1 MKKSIIKEKS
11 KIILL
16 LNFFCLH
23 YLNAQKIIDS
33 LISFPMFTASYM
45 LQLPGGDLSK
55 RFGINS
61 NIGSSFIYKT
71 KENIFLEINANFIFG
86 DKLKGDATHLF
97 DSIKT
102 SNGMI
107 INEHGE
113 YAKVRTFER
122 GYFVGAKIGTLLFF
136 KYPNPNSGL
145 LFMLG
150 GGILQHKIR
159 IENDGNNAPQ
169 ILGEYKLGYDKMR
182 YGFSLAEFIGY
193 IYFSRSQILNFFTGF
208 EFYQAFTKSGR
219 EWDFNLRKKDTSKY
233 LDLLFSFKIGWIIPI
248 YKKAATSYYY

>member
-1 MKKSIIKEKS
+1 MRNNSYYLFIS
-11 KIILL
+11 LL
-16 LNFFCLH
+16 LITTF
-23 YLNAQKIIDS
+23 YEGASQKIIDS
-33 LISFPMFTASYM
+33 LISFPMFSAAYM
-45 LQLPGGDLSK
+45 VQIPDGDLAK
-55 RFGINS
+55 RYGINS
-61 NIGSSFIYKT
+61 NIGGSFIFKT
-71 KENIFLEINANFIFG
+71 KNNVFFEFNTNFIFG

-113 YAKVRTFER
+113 YAKIRTFER
-122 GYFVGAKIGTLLFF
+122 GYFIGSKIGTILFL

-145 LFMLG
+145 LLMG
-150 GGILQHKIR
+150 GAGILQHKIR

-182 YGFSLAEFIGY
+182 YGFALSEFIGY
-193 IYFSRSQILNFFTGF
+193 IYFSRNQIINFYAGF

-219 EWDFNLRKKDTSKY
+219 EWDFNLRKKDTGKY
-233 LDLLFSFKIGWIIPI
+233 KDLLHSIKVGWIIPI
-248 YKKAATSYYY
+248 YKRAATNYYY